1 MLKFKKLMA
10 LTMGTL
16 MGASIVL
23 TGCSTSKSANGES
36 GKNSQPVEL
45 VWYTI
50 GAPQKDTEKVN
61 EEINKYIKDKI
72 GATVK
77 IKQIDWG
84 DYSKKMQI
92 VVNSGEEYD
101 IAFTC
106 SWANDYLSNARKGAF
121 IALNDPKNNLLD
133 KYAKDTYNAVDPGF
147 WEGAKLDGKIY
158 AVPTNKELGVAPMWV
173 FTKEYVDKYKIDI
186 SKIKNLEDLE
196 PYLKIIKEKEPD
208 VVPFY
213 ITKDYSV
220 PNYFDKPIDSTPVG
234 IGLDDSS
241 LKVVNTF
248 ETDKVKKQ
256 LETMNKYYKA
266 GYINKDAAT
275 AKDEKTVKR
284 FVTKGDGQPYADVL
298 WSKDL
303 GYQVVATPIMDTYIT
318 NGSTTGAMQA
328 ISVTS
333 KHPDKAMQ
341 FLNLLNTDKT
351 LRNLVNYGIEGV
363 HYQKAGDNQ
372 IKILPDQKNYQMP
385 YFSLGNLF
393 ITYTLD
399 NEPKTK
405 WDEFKKFNAESKK
418 SSSLGFKF
426 DPAPVNTEVAGLK
439 NVLDEFSPSLYSG
452 TVDPNEYLPK
462 LNAKLKSSG
471 IDKIITEMQKQ
482 VDDWK
487 SKNK

>member
-1 MLKFKKLMA
+1 MLKFKKLLA
-10 LTMGTL
+10 LTL
-16 MGASIVL
+16 GAVIASSMVL
-23 TGCSTSKSANGES
+23 TGCTKDKATSGQKDS
-36 GKNSQPVEL
+36 NSKPVEL

-50 GAPQKDTEKVN
+50 GTPQKDMEKVN

-77 IKQIDWG
+77 IKQVDWG
-84 DYSKKMQI
+84 DYNQKMQ
-92 VVNSGEEYD
+92 VVINSGEEYD

-106 SWANDYLSNARKGAF
+106 SWANDYLANARKGAF
-121 IALNDPKNNLLD
+121 VALNDSKNNLLE
-133 KYAKDTYNAVDPGF
+133 KYGKDTYNTVDKNF

-158 AVPTNKELGVAPMWV
+158 AVPTNKELGVSPEWV
-173 FTKEYVDKYKIDI
+173 FTKEYVDKYNIDI
-186 SKIKNLEDLE
+186 SKIKTLEDLE
-196 PYLKIIKEKEPD
+196 PYLKLIKEKEPD

-213 ITKDYSV
+213 IIKDFTV
-220 PNYFDKPIDSTPVG
+220 PQAFDKIIDPVG
-234 IGLDDSS
+234 VSLTDNS
-241 LKVVNTF
+241 LKVANLY
-248 ETDKVKKQ
+248 ETDGMKKT

-275 AKDEKTVKR
+275 AKDDKTVKR

-303 GYQVVATPIMDTYIT
+303 GYKVVATPIMDTYIT
-318 NGSTTGAMQA
+318 NASTTGAMQA

-363 HYQKAGDNQ
+363 HYQKVGDGQ
-372 IKILPDQKNYQMP
+372 IKITLEQKNYQMP
-385 YFSLGNLF
+385 YFALGNLF

-405 WDEFKKFNAESKK
+405 WDEFKKFNSDSKK
-418 SSSLGFKF
+418 SPALGFKF
-426 DPAPVNTEVAGLK
+426 DATPVNTEVAALR
-439 NVLDEFSPSLYSG
+439 NILDEFGPVLNSG

-462 LNAKLKSSG
+462 MNAKLKAAG
-471 IDKIITEMQKQ
+471 IDKIVAEMQKQ
-482 VDDWK
+482 MDQWK
-487 SKNK
+487 ASSK